1 MNNQLL
7 VGLVL
12 IAFGIGLAILAY
24 MILNSRSKS
33 AEEESPDTGDE
44 ETAELEGFSA
54 DDLHDEDLASVP
66 TEAHEVKPAATGPS
80 EEIEQETGAE
90 PPVRLPSDTPAAPE
104 PDQGPRIQVATL
116 LRDEVSGDLIVK
128 VGDQEYD
135 DPEALKASR
144 HWTRL
149 EYAAK
154 DLNAWLRA
162 PEPERTVAVERE
174 SDASER
180 KPSSMIEQINDILQE
195 RIESSGRS
203 DLAVRLVEG
212 VGGTARVLIGVNSYE
227 IADVPNPEIKAL
239 IREAVAAW
247 EATQ

>member
-24 MILNSRSKS
+24 MILNSRSRT
-33 AEEESPDTGDE
+33 EEEQGPDTGG
-44 ETAELEGFSA
+44 AGSSALESPGA
-54 DDLHDEDLASVP
+54 DDVYDEDLPSFPSA
-66 TEAHEVKPAATGPS
+66 APAAEQAASQAGA
-80 EEIEQETGAE
+80 EIEAE
-90 PPVRLPSDTPAAPE
+90 VAAGPEEPMRPEIPAASE
-104 PDQGPRIQVATL
+104 PGQGPRIQVATL
-116 LRDEVSGDLIVK
+116 LRDEVSGDLIVQ
-128 VGDQEYD
+128 VGDQEYL

-154 DLNAWLRA
+154 DLNTWLR
-162 PEPERTVAVERE
+162 EP
-174 SDASER
+174 ER

-212 VGGTARVLIGVNSYE
+212 TAGTARVLIGVNSYD

-239 IREAVAAW
+239 IREAVATW

>member
-24 MILNSRSKS
+24 MILNSRSRT
-33 AEEESPDTGDE
+33 EEEQGPDTGG
-44 ETAELEGFSA
+44 AGSSALESPGA
-54 DDLHDEDLASVP
+54 DDVYDEDLPSFPSA
-66 TEAHEVKPAATGPS
+66 APAAEQAASQAGA
-80 EEIEQETGAE
+80 EIEAE
-90 PPVRLPSDTPAAPE
+90 VAAGPEEPMRPEIPAASE
-104 PDQGPRIQVATL
+104 PGQGPRIQVATL
-116 LRDEVSGDLIVK
+116 LRDEVSGDLIVQ
-128 VGDQEYD
+128 VGDQEYL

-154 DLNAWLRA
+154 DLNTWLRE
-162 PEPERTVAVERE
+162 PEPQKPAVVERE
-174 SDASER
+174 SDAAER

-212 VGGTARVLIGVNSYE
+212 TAGTARVLIGVNSYD

-239 IREAVAAW
+239 IREAVATW